1 MDSPNDG
8 GRPVNIVESAFTT
21 TTPRIRFDPLYQDYE
36 DENLNDDGDPLLSA
50 SWTFH
55 VRINAEDTVGTVGG
69 DNENDDDDDDDND
82 DDDNV
87 GSGKKEEVKVPASK
101 ISYFQKHGFVVFR
114 NVLSQSLVNALNE
127 EFSKVLQGQ
136 YNRGTA
142 PDKVPKFTTFTLPP
156 APTLTS
162 HSNGNSNDND
172 NQQQA
177 AKKTTKSNNTNP
189 HKTKEKN
196 NKSNVPST
204 KVVQVINVHKANH
217 LFRQVATSPIL
228 GQVVAQLAGWT
239 RTDSGGGTRL
249 AQDQMWAKPPQ
260 SPPLSFHRDAPY
272 FMFRRRPIK
281 TNEPSN
287 HNNKELSHPPALHSP
302 QHTLHGS
309 DNIPRKQDCPQP
321 EQQQQHGRQEQHQ
334 RSNETEQEQDVITV
348 WIALDTMK
356 DELGP
361 LHYVSGSHL
370 WNDDG
375 RCGTSNQFFDS
386 KNGGWDLVES
396 AAQAQVLAQQ
406 QQQHHQAQKLLPEPH
421 DPTGGHNSRP
431 ESESKS
437 LSSSPQ
443 RQKQILLPVIRLTGL
458 PAGSIAIHHGRL
470 WHGSGPNKSSS
481 SSSSTCC
488 NNSGKEGLWRRGWG
502 LHFVPAQVCGFLPQ
516 AAYSRLWKP
525 YYLKQQQ
532 EQQQRQGQEERQQ
545 QQAEFEQQQQQQP
558 RDDSPEALQQ
568 QKEQEFLDPRDFPIT
583 WQCGGDDGGGTSD
596 GR

>member
-272 FMFRRRPIK
+272 FMFR
-281 TNEPSN
+281 
-287 HNNKELSHPPALHSP
+287 
-302 QHTLHGS
+302 Q
-309 DNIPRKQDCPQP
+309 
-321 EQQQQHGRQEQHQ
+321 
-334 RSNETEQEQDVITV
+334 QDVITV